1 MESINNDYILKLFN
15 LDNRKISSIE
25 VHHQFD
31 GVHVHVLLAVEP
43 YRCPVCGT
51 ETSKTHSY
59 THKKITHSIL
69 SGIPCFINYKARR
82 YICPECSKTF
92 YEHNPFTTEGM
103 KISLTTVYNVLKDL
117 KKA

>member
-59 THKKITHSIL
+59 NPHLSAVNEKLITAS
-69 SGIPCFINYKARR
+69 
-82 YICPECSKTF
+82 T
-92 YEHNPFTTEGM
+92 
-103 KISLTTVYNVLKDL
+103 
-117 KKA
+117 

>member
-51 ETSKTHSY
+51 ETSKLIHIHTRRLRIQFLAGYLASSIIRPDDISAPNAQRHSMS
-59 THKKITHSIL
+59 TIHL
-69 SGIPCFINYKARR
+69 PLKA
-82 YICPECSKTF
+82 
-92 YEHNPFTTEGM
+92 
-103 KISLTTVYNVLKDL
+103 
-117 KKA
+117 

>member
-82 YICPECSKTF
+82 YID
-92 YEHNPFTTEGM
+92 
-103 KISLTTVYNVLKDL
+103 VYKRQVLNDDATYYMYPKKKD
-117 KKA
+117 

>member
-43 YRCPVCGT
+43 YRCPVCG
-51 ETSKTHSY
+51 
-59 THKKITHSIL
+59 L
-69 SGIPCFINYKARR
+69 SLIHI
-82 YICPECSKTF
+82 
-92 YEHNPFTTEGM
+92 
-103 KISLTTVYNVLKDL
+103 
-117 KKA
+117 

>member
-59 THKKITHSIL
+59 THRRLRIQFLAGYLASSIIRPDDISAPNAQRHSMSTIHL
-69 SGIPCFINYKARR
+69 PLKA
-82 YICPECSKTF
+82 
-92 YEHNPFTTEGM
+92 
-103 KISLTTVYNVLKDL
+103 
-117 KKA
+117 